1 MENEKNRKKL
11 NIGNLVLLIVLS
23 AVILAF
29 SAGFLFGAHKSFS
42 EEENR
47 TLQTPPTFT
56 LSKLLNGSYT
66 KQLHDFYSDQIS
78 LRNILIELKA
88 SWELGMGKNENNSV
102 LLGKDGYLIDK
113 HEYNE
118 QNYLYIEKNTDKISA
133 FCDLLYLS
141 DISANAFIVPRK
153 IDVVTNM
160 LPPYYSTE
168 RNERA
173 WSYVSGAGFTDLS
186 AALKKAHG
194 EGAEVFFKT
203 DHHWTS
209 VGAYYAYVE
218 LAKTLGFDPLPLESF
233 SLYCASEE
241 FYGTTYSSSG
251 FFSAGADRLLLPKNN
266 TAFVTNIV
274 DIEEAFEGFYDL
286 SYLEKKDK
294 YSVFISGNNAHVSVK
309 RADGK
314 ERETLLL
321 IKDSFSHALVPYLAE
336 HFDLEII
343 DLRYFYDS
351 LSGFIEANRI
361 TNVLF
366 IYGLDTLASASISIR

>member
-1 MENEKNRKKL
+1 MKNEKKDKKL
-11 NIGNLVLLIVLS
+11 NIGNLILLIALS
-23 AVILAF
+23 LIILAF
-29 SAGFLFGAHKSFS
+29 SVSFLFNGEKSFS

-47 TLQTPPTFT
+47 SLQTFPRFT
-56 LSKLLNGSYT
+56 LTKLIDGTYT

-88 SWELGMGKNENNSV
+88 SCELGMGKNENNSV

-118 QNYLYIEKNTDKISA
+118 QNYLYIEKNTDKIAA

-153 IDVVTNM
+153 VDVVTDM

-168 RNERA
+168 RNEMA
-173 WSYVSGAGFTDLS
+173 WSYVSPTGFGDLT
-186 AALKKAHG
+186 ATLKKAHKD
-194 EGAEVFFKT
+194 GAEVFFRT

-209 VGAYYAYVE
+209 IGAYYAYVE
-218 LAKTLGFDPLPLESF
+218 LAETLDIDPLPLESF

-251 FFSAGADRLLLPKNN
+251 FFGAGADTLLLPQNKES
-266 TAFVTNIV
+266 FVTEIA
-274 DIEEAFEGFYDL
+274 DTGISFEGFYDL

-294 YSVFISGNNAHVSVK
+294 YSVFISGNNAHVSVR

-321 IKDSFSHALVPYLAE
+321 VKDSFSHALVPYLAE

-343 DLRYFYDS
+343 DLRYYTDS
-351 LSGFIEANRI
+351 LSNFIEANRI

-366 IYGLDTLASASISIR
+366 IYGLDTLASANISIR